1 MWTHEWSVTINYIH
15 VLTLCSL
22 KFEPISLVRHKHF
35 TLNTKLFERRGMN
48 GDVRLC
54 FTPQGFPIFTQVH
67 FSPPPCNEEQ
77 DLVWTFDNYEGE
89 EGVLSVLLELDS

>member
-1 MWTHEWSVTINYIH
+1 
-15 VLTLCSL
+15 
-22 KFEPISLVRHKHF
+22 
-35 TLNTKLFERRGMN
+35 MN